1 MLPEVLALKLKCL
14 LAMFLITILLFG
26 CAVSPAEAPDVSA
39 GVDAC
44 GLRGWDLNAGYQYV
58 IMGWYPY
65 DKDPAITKKNA
76 NDPAMYDPKT
86 YS

>member
-44 GLRGWDLNAGYQYV
+44 GLRGWLVQC
-58 IMGWYPY
+58 
-65 DKDPAITKKNA
+65 TK
-76 NDPAMYDPKT
+76 PSGVPRGP
-86 YS
+86 SHLQFP